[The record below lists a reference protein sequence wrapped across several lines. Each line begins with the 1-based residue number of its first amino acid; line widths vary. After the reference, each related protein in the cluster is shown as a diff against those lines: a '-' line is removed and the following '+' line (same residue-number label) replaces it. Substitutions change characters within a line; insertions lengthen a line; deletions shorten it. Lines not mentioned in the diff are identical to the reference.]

1 MNKHIPNM
9 NAPLNILIS
18 IERVHEVINL
28 LKEKYISTF
37 DQKKHRINFELEG
50 HEEFYLRLPLPYPFQ
65 DQSFDIEDCEI
76 PYIIC
81 IIQSGSAALA
91 YCEGLQIIEHKVFK
105 AYMVRKKQGKSQ
117 LKYLKT
123 KGKSKAG
130 SRVRLG
136 NTIHFFE
143 EITDKLSD
151 WLSYYDIDK
160 IALSLNK
167 TLYPYLFNK
176 DNEVLDKNDVRIYK
190 IPKHIEEPSF
200 ENLLKIHSY
209 LLKGELIF
217 DKNSE
222 FPLKEILTGLNE

>member
-1 MNKHIPNM
+1 MNT
-9 NAPLNILIS
+9 PLNTLIP
-18 IERVHEVINL
+18 IERTQQLIHKL
-28 LKEKYISTF
+28 SKKYKFTF
-37 DQKKHRINFELEG
+37 DQKKHRINFESEDN
-50 HEEFYLRLPLPYPFQ
+50 EEFYLRLPLPYPI
-65 DQSFDIEDCEI
+65 DNQSVDFEDCET

-117 LKYLKT
+117 IKYLKT

-136 NTIHFFE
+136 NTVHFFE
-143 EITDKLSD
+143 EITEKLED
-151 WLSYYDIDK
+151 WMSYYEIEK

-167 TLYPYLFNK
+167 TLYPFFFSN
-176 DNEVLDKNDVRIYK
+176 DNDVLKKEDNRIFK
-190 IPKHIEEPSF
+190 IPKHIEDPSF

-209 LLKGELIF
+209 LLKGELIY
-217 DKNSE
+217 DKSQE
-222 FPLKEILTGLNE
+222 SLFQEILNNLEL

>member
-1 MNKHIPNM
+1 M
-9 NAPLNILIS
+9 NAPLNTLIP
-18 IERVHEVINL
+18 IERIHEVINL
-28 LKEKYISTF
+28 LKEKYVSTF

-50 HEEFYLRLPLPYPFQ
+50 HEDFYLRLPLPYPFR
-65 DQSFDIEDCEI
+65 DQNFDLEDCET

-105 AYMVRKKQGKSQ
+105 AYMVRKKQGMSQ

-136 NTIHFFE
+136 NTAHFFE
-143 EITDKLSD
+143 EIIEKLND
-151 WLSYYDIDK
+151 WMSYYEIEK

-176 DNEVLDKNDVRIYK
+176 ENEVLDKNDERIYK

-222 FPLKEILTGLNE
+222 LPLQEILKELNE

>member
-1 MNKHIPNM
+1 MKESKSQFIELIDLEFLINALKDKFTVTYESSKHK
-9 NAPLNILIS
+9 LIFQGEEDS
-18 IERVHEVINL
+18 P
-28 LKEKYISTF
+28 IS
-37 DQKKHRINFELEG
+37 
-50 HEEFYLRLPLPYPFQ
+50 LRLPIPYIYNNNRESDPEEW
-65 DQSFDIEDCEI
+65 IT

-105 AYMVRKKQGKSQ
+105 AYMVRKKQGMSQ

-136 NTIHFFE
+136 NTTHFFE
-143 EITDKLSD
+143 EIIEKLSD
-151 WLSYYDIDK
+151 WLDYYETEK

-176 DNEVLDKNDVRIYK
+176 DNEVLDKNDHRIYK
-190 IPKHIEEPSF
+190 IPKHIEDPSF
-200 ENLLKIHSY
+200 ENLLKIHIY
-209 LLKGELIF
+209 LLKGEIIYDESQKLF
-217 DKNSE
+217 VEK
-222 FPLKEILTGLNE
+222 ILQKLNE